1 MNNTLRVFGV
11 GELLDKGVSSIAQL
25 RPVLTA
31 NAERQMA
38 GQTLVANATL
48 RKDEWEIVD
57 ARVNDVLRQRLT
69 IIDDLRGMGLVTPV
83 SVGTILRVTER
94 LSDFDAADVSYDGD
108 TDPQMDRP
116 QFQKTVIPVPV
127 VSKDFQIGFRQLDA
141 SRRRGEPLDVTAA
154 GVAARKV
161 RDQLQNLVANG
172 FTGGPG
178 PGDNATGGTTI
189 PGLTTA
195 ANRLTVTLN
204 NHWDVT
210 NGDPIGDTVRMLE
223 TAYASELFGPFYMYV
238 PKNYWGPLQQ
248 DYILS
253 GTNKISTQTY
263 LDRILSFVDIKA
275 VRPLDSLANNNVCL
289 VQMTED
295 VIDLTEAQVVTT
307 VQWEKSPFVT
317 KFRVM
322 SIAGPHIKDIQ
333 TDLGTTVNGI
343 IHLH

>member
-1 MNNTLRVFGV
+1 MANTLRVLGV
-11 GELLDKGVSSIAQL
+11 NELLDKGASSITQL
-25 RPVLTA
+25 RPVLTQR
-31 NAERQMA
+31 AEREWAGNMMA
-38 GQTLVANATL
+38 ANATL
-48 RKDEWEIVD
+48 RKDEWELVD
-57 ARVNDVLRQRLT
+57 AKVNDVLRNRLT

-94 LSDFDAADVSYDGD
+94 LSDFDAADVSFDGD
-108 TDPQMDRP
+108 TEPQMDRP

-127 VSKDFQIGFRQLDA
+127 ISKDFQIGFRQLDA

-161 RDQLQNLVANG
+161 RDQLQALVANG
-172 FTGGPG
+172 FSGGPG
-178 PGDNATGGTTI
+178 PGDNAAGGTII

-195 ANRLTVTLN
+195 ANRLRVTLGT
-204 NHWDVT
+204 HWDVS
-210 NGDPIGDTVRMLE
+210 GSDMIGDTVRMLE
-223 TAYASELFGPFYMYV
+223 VAYASELFGPFYMYV
-238 PKNYWGPLQQ
+238 PKNYWAPLQQ
-248 DYILS
+248 DYFLS
-253 GTNKISTQTY
+253 ASGKVSTQTFME
-263 LDRILSFVDIKA
+263 RILQFVDIKA

-289 VQMTED
+289 VQMSEE

-343 IHLH
+343 VHLS